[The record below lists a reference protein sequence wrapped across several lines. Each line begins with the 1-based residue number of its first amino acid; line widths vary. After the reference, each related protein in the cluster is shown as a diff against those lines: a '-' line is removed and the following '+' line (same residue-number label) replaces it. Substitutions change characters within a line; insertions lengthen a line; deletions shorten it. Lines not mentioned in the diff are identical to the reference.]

1 MNKQL
6 NIISHIIRCIPAVT
20 FCWLLCVTAAN
31 AITISSLTH
40 ERQALPGESYAGT
53 VEVVNNSDEPAAIKV
68 HQTDYLFQS
77 DGSNAFGPAGELARS
92 NAGWIDFS
100 PNRIVIPPHET
111 HLIDYTVTVPADDSL
126 SGTYWS
132 ILMVEEVSSDTSS
145 GRPAD
150 NQAAISQVVR
160 YGVQCITHIG
170 TSGNS
175 DLQFIGAELSA
186 AADSARELRVD
197 VKNIGERWA
206 VPIAWVELYD
216 ENGQSAGKF
225 ECDKKR
231 IFPGT
236 SVRFRIQLSDSLQGK
251 YKALVVLDSGGEN
264 VLGAKYDLEF

>member
-1 MNKQL
+1 MNKQF
-6 NIISHIIRCIPAVT
+6 IFSSCIKRCIPAII
-20 FCWLLCVTAAN
+20 FCWLLCVSAAS
-31 AITISSLTH
+31 AITVSSLTN
-40 ERQALPGESYAGT
+40 ERQALPGESYTGT
-53 VEVVNNSDEPAAIKV
+53 VEVVNNGNEPAAVEV

-77 DGSNAFGPAGELARS
+77 DGSNAFGPAGELGRS
-92 NAGWIDFS
+92 NANWIDFS

-111 HLIDYTVTVPADDSL
+111 HMIDYKVTVPDDDSL

-132 ILMVEEVSSDTSS
+132 ILMVEEVSTDTTNA
-145 GRPAD
+145 RAVE

-170 TSGNS
+170 MTGNS
-175 DLQFIGAELSA
+175 DLQFIGTELSA
-186 AADSARELRVD
+186 TTDSTRELLVD
-197 VKNIGERWA
+197 VKNTGDRWA
-206 VPIAWVELYD
+206 VPVAWVELYD
-216 ENGQSAGKF
+216 EVGQSAGKF

-236 SVRFRIQLSDSLQGK
+236 SVRFRIQLPGSLQGK